1 MSVKKVK
8 LTQEQANAIERI
20 KDKDYAINVLVAGK
34 RPDNPLCEL
43 EVSELAKAF
52 YIGYEVEP
60 EFKVGNWAVWR
71 STEGIDVIKQ
81 IEKVEGYRIWADW
94 LDEGSLLF
102 APSDEIRHATPEEI
116 SKEKERRWWAKHGRG
131 VWELKKNDVIFNQSY
146 VDWYPDIIKN
156 TNKYNVELLDG
167 NFIPRKLVMRDYK
180 VVCFADD
187 RKDLK

>member
-1 MSVKKVK
+1 MSVEKVK
-8 LTQEQANAIERI
+8 ITQEQANAIERI

-60 EFKVGNWAVWR
+60 EFKVGDWAYNKQTNRVFQV
-71 STEGIDVIKQ
+71 IDGLS
-81 IEKVEGYRIWADW
+81 ENMNNEANREH
-94 LDEGSLLF
+94 L
-102 APSDEIRHATPEEI
+102 RHATDEEI